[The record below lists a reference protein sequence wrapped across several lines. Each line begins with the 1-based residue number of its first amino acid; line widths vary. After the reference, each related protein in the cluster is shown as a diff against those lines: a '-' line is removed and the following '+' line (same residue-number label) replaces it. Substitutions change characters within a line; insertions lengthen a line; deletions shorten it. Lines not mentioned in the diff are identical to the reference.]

1 MIIMKSLGRH
11 FQYLLAGLVLG
22 FAVMPGVL
30 WSLRERFAL
39 DVTGITDTGLTDY
52 YQVFYSGLDEPTAWI
67 WLLLPYILFIALRT
81 LFLQR
86 SPAVKNAL
94 PGTVTEES
102 INKIEGV
109 IATGGNVNASD
120 KSGETRLHTASD
132 ECKPEIM
139 TMLLNNGADL
149 DACEIESG
157 VRPLHK
163 AAQKGCVQACD
174 LLIRHG
180 AKINAQTH
188 DGATALHLAALAGHA
203 GVVALLL
210 KYHPNHALQDLNG
223 RTALQCAQEAGHTDI
238 ASLLKQHIEKEWPY
252 LQFANR

>member
-1 MIIMKSLGRH
+1 MKSLDRH
-11 FQYLLAGLVLG
+11 FLYLLAGLILG

-39 DVTGITDTGLTDY
+39 DVTGITDTSLTGY
-52 YQVFYSGLDEPTAWI
+52 YKVFYSGLDEPTAWI
-67 WLLLPYILFIALRT
+67 WLLLPYILFIALRA

-94 PGTVTEES
+94 PGAVTEES
-102 INKIEGV
+102 INEIEGV
-109 IATGGNVNASD
+109 IATVGNVNASD

-132 ECKPEIM
+132 ECKPEVV

-163 AAQKGCVQACD
+163 AAQKGCLQACD

-210 KYHPNHALQDLNG
+210 KYHPNHTLQDLNG

-238 ASLLKQHIEKEWPY
+238 ASHLKQHIEKEWPY